1 MAAKSMK
8 YSPYTKIF
16 TRILGADNIFQGK
29 STFAVEMEELREI
42 LQLAD
47 NKTMVLGDELCS
59 GTETTSGMAIVAAGV
74 RYLINKRASFVF
86 ATHLH

>member
-1 MAAKSMK
+1 MRFR
-8 YSPYTKIF
+8 PYTKIF
-16 TRILGADNIFQGK
+16 TRILGSDNIFQGK

-47 NKTMVLGDELCS
+47 NNTMVLGDELCS

-74 RYLINKRASFVF
+74 KYLINRGTSFVF